1 MTLFGD
7 RSENQFLADYWQQK
21 PLMVRQALPSY
32 RSAVTADELAG
43 LALEPE
49 VESRLVLT
57 RDLEQAEEAVRFEAN
72 SMRWDQRWQLLPGP
86 FTEADFAG
94 LPNEN
99 WTLLVQAVDLWVPE
113 LKNLLALF
121 DFLPRWRFDDLM
133 ISYAVPGG
141 SVGPH
146 VDQYDVFL
154 LQVEGEREW
163 QLGAASGSTAQAD
176 AAVEAAGAQPAS
188 ALRVMRKFEPTAQW
202 TLGPGDMLYLPP
214 GVPHWGVA
222 KTDCLTYSIGF
233 RSPSASEMLSDLAV
247 EVLARNT
254 DPQYRDPPLTAGM
267 ASDRIA
273 PEFLQAAK
281 ALLIDVLDD
290 DALLADWFARFMT
303 APKYPGLEELTQE
316 QRRAV
321 VGGIDYLNGEAVGK
335 AAD

>member
-7 RSENQFLADYWQQK
+7 LSANQFLADYWQQK
-21 PLMVRQALPSY
+21 PLMVRQAVPGF
-32 RSAVTADELAG
+32 RSVLTGDELAG

-57 RDLEQAEEAVRFEAN
+57 RDLEHPEEAAQ
-72 SMRWDQRWQLLPGP
+72 SQSTSLRWDQRWQLLPGP

-94 LPNEN
+94 LPKEN

-113 LKNLLALF
+113 LKSLLALF
-121 DFLPRWRFDDLM
+121 DFLPRWRFDDVM
-133 ISYAVPGG
+133 VSYAVPGG

-176 AAVEAAGAQPAS
+176 AASTQPAS

-254 DPQYRDPPLTAGM
+254 DPQYRDPPLTASM
-267 ASDRIA
+267 ASNRIA

-281 ALLIDVLDD
+281 TLLIEVLDD